1 MLEEVV
7 TQYRRDRDV
16 TTVIE
21 VTLDPWRAVA
31 LGEREREGVTVST
44 FPQQDAR
51 VIPASQRLYDAVINQ
66 RITVPDLPELAQHA
80 AGAVAK
86 HSRRGWRIDRPNP
99 RVEIDGITALMMA
112 LDRLEN
118 RPAPVA
124 LVGWL

>member
-66 RITVPDLPELAQHA
+66 RITV
-80 AGAVAK
+80 
-86 HSRRGWRIDRPNP
+86 
-99 RVEIDGITALMMA
+99 T
-112 LDRLEN
+112 
-118 RPAPVA
+118 RPAEGA
-124 LVGWL
+124 SELG